1 MKGIERIKILASKV
15 KDKAVLKIVEYLI
28 SRTDMNEK
36 YLNEEKSLKQMINFI
51 KSEAKKEAQNGIA
64 MIEDEKVYSW
74 AIHYFDETNKD
85 LGLDSDK
92 NKETKEQIDIV
103 NNYVDNYK
111 DSKEFKKFIDEQKT
125 YICIKNKNN
134 CYCSKCRNE
143 FKLVCKI
150 NDYIQCPNCKTKLLV
165 KRSTNYTNKEYVMY
179 LIKYNNQYIIRNYE
193 VLSMYFKSK
202 EKMSFDITEYGR
214 QVINKD
220 GTIELKIMINNMRKN
235 IGGYWYI
242 SYFEKTEFWKP

>member
-1 MKGIERIKILASKV
+1 MRKEVCKVKGIERIKILASKV

-92 NKETKEQIDIV
+92 NKETKEEK
-103 NNYVDNYK
+103 K
-111 DSKEFKKFIDEQKT
+111 DKVVEGTPKKIKKEWTPEGQLTLF
-125 YICIKNKNN
+125 
-134 CYCSKCRNE
+134 
-143 FKLVCKI
+143 
-150 NDYIQCPNCKTKLLV
+150 
-165 KRSTNYTNKEYVMY
+165 
-179 LIKYNNQYIIRNYE
+179 
-193 VLSMYFKSK
+193 
-202 EKMSFDITEYGR
+202 
-214 QVINKD
+214 
-220 GTIELKIMINNMRKN
+220 
-235 IGGYWYI
+235 
-242 SYFEKTEFWKP
+242 